1 MSFLEVVLA
10 LTVLCDR
17 LKGLIMQKIGTPLK
31 CDDLNLQP
39 EREGGIE
46 LSEDMQQVLSLM
58 TGFSRNKR
66 IVLRSSP
73 VGALRTTSARIIDI
87 KHFTADGDNDTQ
99 QGHDVPCSEVLC
111 MGHPDNT
118 GLVWVRNLST
128 ATTSNAW
135 PLAANA
141 VINLSVDNFR
151 DLQMLIAADTE
162 KLIVAYA

>member
-87 KHFTADGDNDTQ
+87 KHFTGDGANDTQ
-99 QGHDVPCSEVLC
+99 QGHDVPCSEVMC
-111 MGHPDNT
+111 MGHPDN
-118 GLVWVRNLST
+118 GGKVWVRSLSV
-128 ATTSNAW
+128 ATTSNSW
-135 PLAANA
+135 PLGKGEM
-141 VINLSVDNFR
+141 VNLSVDNLR
-151 DLQMLIAADTE
+151 DLQMLIVVDTE

>member
-1 MSFLEVVLA
+1 MSFLEIVLA
-10 LTVLCDR
+10 LSVLADR
-17 LKGLIMQKIGTPLK
+17 LKGLIMTRIGTPLK
-31 CDDLNLQP
+31 CPELNLQP
-39 EREGGIE
+39 VPEGGVE
-46 LSEDMQQVLSLM
+46 LSNDMQQVLSLL
-58 TGFSRNKR
+58 TAFSKNRR
-66 IVLRSSP
+66 IIVKASP

-99 QGHDVPCSEVLC
+99 QGDDVPCSECMC

-118 GLVWVRNLST
+118 GLVWVRNLNT

-135 PLAANA
+135 PLGKGE
-141 VINLSVDNFR
+141 VVNLSVDNFR